1 MIGQAGCR
9 RGLDSAACYD
19 PASIIPP
26 TPSLWGVAGTAGRV
40 YQSPESP
47 AQFAGE
53 SVMWVGWGGR
63 AQSNVHRGSLDT
75 TMHLVVLLHLAAMR
89 GCRSFFCG
97 TLTGPRWSRT

>member
-53 SVMWVGWGGR
+53 SVMWVGWGG
-63 AQSNVHRGSLDT
+63 
-75 TMHLVVLLHLAAMR
+75 VLSRMCTVGPLIRQCILLFCSIWPPCAGAAA
-89 GCRSFFCG
+89 SFVA
-97 TLTGPRWSRT
+97 L